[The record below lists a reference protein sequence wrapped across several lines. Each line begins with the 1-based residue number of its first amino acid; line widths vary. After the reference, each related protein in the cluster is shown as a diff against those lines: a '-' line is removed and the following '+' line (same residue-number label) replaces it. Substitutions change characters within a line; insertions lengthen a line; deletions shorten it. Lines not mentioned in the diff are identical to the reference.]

1 MVVAEVSSQKRPAD
15 VQETVVWRR
24 YSDFRKLHRDLLY
37 IHRNLFRKEEE
48 FPPFPKPTV
57 FGRFEEA
64 VIKERRKSAEELLR
78 FASTITALHN
88 SKQLKSFFE
97 GGEEQLPSETNA
109 PIGLPDPLV
118 PFPRDESVQTSCLT
132 GPFTEPSGSKHSGSF
147 DEDALLGLDILPDL
161 PKVMDGTCRASVE
174 VYDTED
180 IAEHKTQ
187 VASLSTGE
195 EECCQDNFVPPWD
208 EHLDDICD
216 GPQPGRSPAP
226 PGDTEGMMETAKVLA
241 VHEMAMFDPC
251 AKPEG
256 TPEPKLQ
263 DDWLS
268 VLREVESSVET
279 RGQPMA
285 DSRWR
290 EDGAPA
296 GQTWAPGQCVTMA
309 GQKVR
314 LAMEK
319 ETAGLHRE
327 AFGLYKAAVD
337 VLLQGMQGDPSPE
350 RRELVEL
357 KTAQYLRRA
366 KAIFD
371 EHLKG
376 SAQKGPEEDL

>member
-1 MVVAEVSSQKRPAD
+1 MPRRGVDDTRHLYEVSDVRLHPKGHTEYKVVVKVFSQKRPAD

-48 FPPFPKPTV
+48 FPTFPKPTM

-97 GGEEQLPSETNA
+97 GGEEKLPSATNA
-109 PIGLPDPLV
+109 PAGLPEPLV
-118 PFPRDESVQTSCLT
+118 PLPRAESVPTSCLT
-132 GPFTEPSGSKHSGSF
+132 GPFVEPSSWKHSGSF
-147 DEDALLGLDILPDL
+147 DEDALLGLDVLPDL
-161 PKVMDGTCRASVE
+161 P
-174 VYDTED
+174 ED
-180 IAEHKTQ
+180 
-187 VASLSTGE
+187 
-195 EECCQDNFVPPWD
+195 
-208 EHLDDICD
+208 
-216 GPQPGRSPAP
+216 
-226 PGDTEGMMETAKVLA
+226 
-241 VHEMAMFDPC
+241 
-251 AKPEG
+251 G

-268 VLREVESSVET
+268 VLREEESSVET

-285 DSRWR
+285 DSRWQ
-290 EDGAPA
+290 EDGMPA

-319 ETAGLHRE
+319 EAAGLHRE

-350 RRELVEL
+350 RRKMVEL
-357 KTAQYLRRA
+357 KTAQYLQRA
-366 KAIFD
+366 KAIFQ
-371 EHLKG
+371 EHLKD
-376 SAQKGPEEDL
+376 SGPMGAEEGL

>member
-1 MVVAEVSSQKRPAD
+1 MPRRGVDDTRHLYEVSDVRLHPKGHTEYKVVVKVFSQKRPAD

-48 FPPFPKPTV
+48 FPTFPKPTM

-97 GGEEQLPSETNA
+97 GGEEKLPSATNA
-109 PIGLPDPLV
+109 PAGLPEPLV
-118 PFPRDESVQTSCLT
+118 PLPRAESVPTSCLT
-132 GPFTEPSGSKHSGSF
+132 GPFVEPSSWKHSGSF
-147 DEDALLGLDILPDL
+147 DEDALLGLDVLPDL
-161 PKVMDGTCRASVE
+161 PEGWSHDA
-174 VYDTED
+174 
-180 IAEHKTQ
+180 Q
-187 VASLSTGE
+187 
-195 EECCQDNFVPPWD
+195 
-208 EHLDDICD
+208 
-216 GPQPGRSPAP
+216 
-226 PGDTEGMMETAKVLA
+226 GDTEGTMETAKVLA
-241 VHEMAMFDPC
+241 LHEMAIFDPC
-251 AKPEG
+251 AKSDG

-268 VLREVESSVET
+268 VLREEESSVET

-285 DSRWR
+285 DSRWQ
-290 EDGAPA
+290 EDGMPA

-319 ETAGLHRE
+319 EAAGLHRE

-350 RRELVEL
+350 RRKMVEL
-357 KTAQYLRRA
+357 KTAQYLQRA
-366 KAIFD
+366 KAIFQ
-371 EHLKG
+371 EHLKD
-376 SAQKGPEEDL
+376 SGPMGAEEGL